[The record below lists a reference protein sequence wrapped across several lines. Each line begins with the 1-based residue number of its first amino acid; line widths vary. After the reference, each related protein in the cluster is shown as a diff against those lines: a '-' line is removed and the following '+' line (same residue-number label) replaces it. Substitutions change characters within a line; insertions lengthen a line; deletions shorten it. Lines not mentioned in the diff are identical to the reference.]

1 MSTWNRIGS
10 LAVPRRLVF
19 AAVLGPLL
27 AIAGGGG
34 AYVYH
39 YVPLLAFDPVCR
51 DYQRGAWNDD
61 WLRNVTV
68 PLSTEF
74 KQALVQH
81 FEAVGRDVAWFEIS
95 DGMVYLTFSGYYSPP
110 QKIGLP
116 NGETGEIRYNVS
128 RKLAWQIF
136 QARLA
141 DGSVTEA
148 ATRDFMTPFAPSSI
162 LKSEP
167 ELMRF
172 DECGFMEEFV
182 TADGRFARN

>member
-51 DYQRGAWNDD
+51 DYQRGAWND
-61 WLRNVTV
+61 
-68 PLSTEF
+68 
-74 KQALVQH
+74 
-81 FEAVGRDVAWFEIS
+81 AWFEIS